1 MRAQLIVYFCVFH
14 VCWMLIAHCA
24 LAGSYYAKNR
34 NQIDWDQVFSSCYKQ
49 LMWND
54 LSFWLH
60 TFWCVWDFFSLGLHW
75 KDKLP
80 QYSHWQFCHIWS
92 SSSCIQCSMFR
103 LSISQFKCRMWRD
116 MIHGANQTLD
126 CIVSDGNVVA
136 AAAVVVVFL
145 SATVLIHRLSRIWNA
160 LNVVKR
166 M

>member
-1 MRAQLIVYFCVFH
+1 
-14 VCWMLIAHCA
+14 
-24 LAGSYYAKNR
+24 
-34 NQIDWDQVFSSCYKQ
+34 
-49 LMWND
+49 
-54 LSFWLH
+54 
-60 TFWCVWDFFSLGLHW
+60 
-75 KDKLP
+75 
-80 QYSHWQFCHIWS
+80 
-92 SSSCIQCSMFR
+92 
-103 LSISQFKCRMWRD
+103 